1 MDYSTPSLPL
11 HHQLPEL
18 IQTQV
23 HSVMRPSN
31 NLILCCP
38 LLLLPSISPSIR
50 VFSNDL
56 ALHIRWPKYCGY
68 HWQNEPGTHKAS
80 EWCQTCSVRCM
91 IKVIGGTVYPDVS
104 TSFIF
109 IFFFWLSH
117 IAGRISVPQPGI
129 EPMPSGVEVANFFFL
144 I

>member
-1 MDYSTPSLPL
+1 
-11 HHQLPEL
+11 
-18 IQTQV
+18 
-23 HSVMRPSN
+23 
-31 NLILCCP
+31 
-38 LLLLPSISPSIR
+38 
-50 VFSNDL
+50 
-56 ALHIRWPKYCGY
+56 
-68 HWQNEPGTHKAS
+68 
-80 EWCQTCSVRCM
+80 M

-104 TSFIF
+104 ASFIF